1 MSYLTQLPSLN
12 ALKAF
17 LAVAEQG
24 SITTAAQ
31 SLNVTHGAIS
41 RQIKQLEDQLGMPLT
56 SKHGRGIKL
65 TDAGQQLHTEC
76 SPALAAI
83 AQSCQQLKQLNQEKP
98 IVLACSGSILA
109 RWLIPRLHQL
119 QQELP
124 ELALQL
130 ITSSGD
136 ENPQQQGAD
145 ASLLFTESGIAE
157 STNQFVL
164 DNERIGP
171 VVSPK
176 FAEQHQL
183 IGSPIERILDFAV
196 LHTQSRPQAWP
207 DWAAQQLSGQQL
219 PLGQGF
225 AHLYYLLEAITA
237 GMGIGIAPQQ
247 LVDADI
253 QQGRLIAPW
262 GFVETNAQLCLTAH
276 QPATLQR
283 IERLAD
289 WLRNQL
295 E

>member
-1 MSYLTQLPSLN
+1 MSILSTLPSLN

-17 LAVAEQG
+17 SIAAEQG
-24 SITTAAQ
+24 SISQAAKR
-31 SLNVTHGAIS
+31 LHVTHGAVS
-41 RQIKQLEDQLGMPLT
+41 QQIKQLEEQLGVT
-56 SKHGRGIKL
+56 VFSKQGRGIKL
-65 TDAGQQLHTEC
+65 TDAGKQLHNEV

-83 AQSCQQLKQLNQEKP
+83 AQSCQQIQQQSTDKP

-119 QQELP
+119 QQDLP

-136 ENPQQQGAD
+136 DNPQQQGAD
-145 ASLLFTESGIAE
+145 ASLLFTQNKCTKTG
-157 STNQFVL
+157 NQFVL

-176 FAEQHQL
+176 LAEQHQL

-196 LHTQSRPQAWP
+196 LHTHSRPQAWP
-207 DWAAQQLSGQQL
+207 SWAAQQLNGKKIQ
-219 PLGQGF
+219 LGQGF

-247 LVDADI
+247 LVHTDI
-253 QQGRLIAPW
+253 QQGKLIAPW
-262 GFVETNAQLCLTAH
+262 GFTDTE
-276 QPATLQR
+276 ATLS
-283 IERLAD
+283 LATHNPQQAKAIGQLAQ
-289 WLRNQL
+289 WLSSHL
-295 E
+295 